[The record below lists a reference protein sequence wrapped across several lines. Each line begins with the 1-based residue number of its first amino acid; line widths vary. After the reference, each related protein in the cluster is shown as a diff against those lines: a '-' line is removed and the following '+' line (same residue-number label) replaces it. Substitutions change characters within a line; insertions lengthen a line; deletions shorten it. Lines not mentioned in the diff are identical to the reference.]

1 MPGRGGRYGMGG
13 VDGLVK
19 GRAPRDWR
27 SRLDR
32 ILPLDLREISLAA
45 GTRAATASA
54 LPVLAGELLH
64 RPELNWIAIIGFW
77 TCLADVGGSNRT
89 RTLSMGSFTLFAA
102 LGNLLSFFVQ
112 DSTPLAV
119 LLVLLWSFGASMA
132 RLFGNAATTVGVLL
146 TTDVLVSIGIP
157 DADLR
162 AAVGRAVLTIGGGL
176 WAMALALILWPVHPN
191 AASRR
196 AIGACWRSVADYA
209 AALGQVHGRADPSE
223 AEWGR
228 VVRERRNHV
237 RAAIE
242 TARATL
248 AGTRRRTPGESH
260 RGAGLAILAAE
271 IDQIFAA
278 LIALS
283 EVLELASAID
293 RHPDI
298 HFQVDA
304 ALSRLAA
311 IARDLAGAM
320 TGGPLPPAAD
330 LSVAARA
337 LRRAVEA
344 AEPRGTPDIAAYRQ
358 AAGLIETIGGYA
370 AHAAST
376 IRGVA
381 SDVPPPVEPEH
392 LTAVIPPERTQRFAD
407 FVTTLRANLNF
418 RSITFR
424 HALRLAITAAVA
436 VALTRSMGLT
446 RGYWL
451 TITAAVVLQPYLAS
465 TFRRTIERVVG
476 SVAGGLV
483 AALLGWMLPD
493 PIAIT
498 VVIFP
503 LAVATMAFRPVNYTL
518 FVFLL
523 TPQFVLVA
531 ELFQTGGSGD
541 LQLAALRAMHSLL
554 GGALGLTAAYLLW
567 PVPEG
572 QELPRQLARAI
583 RTNRDLAMAALGQF
597 LGAAPPGLTA
607 ARQTAGMASNNAEAS
622 LQRLIDEPHTGTR
635 REEEPATTILTCLR
649 RLAGVALTLA
659 HLPTDLIDA
668 DARARLGQLRDWIGS
683 SLSAIGDAIERRIPP
698 PDLPPAP
705 ETLPPSPE
713 SSPEPSTERQLLE
726 HEIARLARQ
735 VGVLHAAAI
744 RFGGF

>member
-1 MPGRGGRYGMGG
+1 MSG
-13 VDGLVK
+13 VDALVK

-32 ILPLDLREISLAA
+32 ALPLDLREISLAA

-77 TCLADVGGSNRT
+77 ACLTDVGGSNLT
-89 RTLSMGSFTLFAA
+89 RMKSMGSFTLIAA
-102 LGNLLSFFVQ
+102 VGNLASYFVQ
-112 DSTPLAV
+112 DSTVLAM
-119 LLVLLWSFGASMA
+119 LLVLVWSFAASMA

-162 AAVGRAVLTIGGGL
+162 AAAMRALLTVIGGF

-196 AIGACWRSVADYA
+196 AIGACWRSLADYA
-209 AALGQVHGRADPSE
+209 AAMGLVHGKQGASE

-228 VVRERRNHV
+228 LVRERRNHA

-248 AGTRRRTPGESH
+248 TETRRRTAGESE
-260 RGAGLAILAAE
+260 RGAGLLVLAAE

-298 HFQVDA
+298 HFQVEA
-304 ALSRLAA
+304 ALTRLGTV
-311 IARDLAGAM
+311 ARELGEAM
-320 TGGPLPPAAD
+320 TGGPLPAAAD
-330 LSVAARA
+330 LTVAARA
-337 LRRAVEA
+337 LRRATDA
-344 AEPRGTPDIAAYRQ
+344 AAPGGTADLAAYRQ

-370 AHAAST
+370 AHAASA
-376 IRGVA
+376 IHGVA
-381 SDVPPPVEPEH
+381 PDAHPSLQAQALKAIEPP
-392 LTAVIPPERTQRFAD
+392 TRRFRFAD
-407 FVTTLRANLNF
+407 IGTTLRANFNF
-418 RSITFR
+418 SSITFR
-424 HALRLAITAAVA
+424 HALRLALTAAVA
-436 VALTRSMGLT
+436 VALTRSMGLM

-451 TITAAVVLQPYLAS
+451 TITATVVLQPYLAT
-465 TFRRTIERVVG
+465 TFRRTLERVAG

-503 LAVATMAFRPVNYTL
+503 LAIATMALRPVNYTL

-531 ELFQTGGSGD
+531 ELFQTGVSGD
-541 LQLAALRAMHSLL
+541 LTLALLRAVHSVL
-554 GGALGLTAAYLLW
+554 GGALGLAAAYLLW
-567 PVPEG
+567 PTPENR
-572 QELPRQLARAI
+572 ELPKQLARAV
-583 RTNRDLAMAALGQF
+583 RTNRDLAMGALGQVHR
-597 LGAAPPGLTA
+597 GESQEGLPTGL
-607 ARQTAGMASNNAEAS
+607 RQAAGMASNNAEAS
-622 LQRLIDEPHTGTR
+622 LQRLIDEPHAGER
-635 REEEPATTILTCLR
+635 REEEPAMTALTCLR

-659 HLPTDLIDA
+659 HLSSDSIEA
-668 DARARLGQLRDWIGS
+668 AARDRLDQLRDWMGS
-683 SLSAIGDAIERRIPP
+683 SLSAIGDAIERGVAP
-698 PDLPPAP
+698 PDLPPVPDLVPTEP
-705 ETLPPSPE
+705 ETTAE
-713 SSPEPSTERQLLE
+713 AQLLT
-726 HEIARLARQ
+726 HELARLARQ

-744 RFGGF
+744 RFAGF

>member
-1 MPGRGGRYGMGG
+1 MDGVVRG
-13 VDGLVK
+13 K
-19 GRAPRDWR
+19 APRDWR
-27 SRLDR
+27 SRLNR

-45 GTRAATASA
+45 GARAATASA

-64 RPELNWIAIIGFW
+64 RPELNWVAIIGFW
-77 TCLADVGGSNRT
+77 ACLSDVGGANRT
-89 RTLSMGSFTLFAA
+89 RTMSMGGFTLFAA
-102 LGNLLSFFVQ
+102 LGNLLSYFAQ
-112 DSTPLAV
+112 GNMPLAV
-119 LLVLLWSFGASMA
+119 LLVLIWSFGANMV

-157 DADLR
+157 DADFKTACVR
-162 AAVGRAVLTIGGGL
+162 AALTVGGGL
-176 WAMALALILWPVHPN
+176 WAMALALVLWPVHPN

-209 AALGQVHGRADPSE
+209 EALGQIHGQQDSSE
-223 AEWGR
+223 ADWGR

-237 RAAIE
+237 RTAIE

-248 AGTRRRTPGESH
+248 AETRRRTPGESA
-260 RGAGLAILAAE
+260 RGALLAILTAE

-283 EVLELASAID
+283 EVLELASVID

-298 HFQVDA
+298 HFQVEA
-304 ALSRLAA
+304 ALGRLSAISRQLAE
-311 IARDLAGAM
+311 AM
-320 TGGPLPPAAD
+320 TGGPLPEAAD
-330 LSVAARA
+330 LTVAARA

-344 AEPRGTPDIAAYRQ
+344 AEPRGTADLAAYRQ

-370 AHAAST
+370 SHAAAAMH
-376 IRGVA
+376 GVSPEA
-381 SDVPPPVEPEH
+381 PAMPEPEASKVVE
-392 LTAVIPPERTQRFAD
+392 LPDLSARLSD
-407 FVTTLRANLNF
+407 YVTTIRANLNF

-424 HALRLAITAAVA
+424 HALRLAITVA
-436 VALTRSMGLT
+436 VAMAVTQSMALQ

-451 TITAAVVLQPYLAS
+451 TLTTAAVLQPYLAT
-465 TFRRTIERVVG
+465 TFRRTAERVVG

-503 LAVATMAFRPVNYTL
+503 LAVATMALRPVNYTL

-531 ELFQTGGSGD
+531 ELFQTGGNGD
-541 LQLAALRAMHSLL
+541 FHLAALRALHSLL
-554 GGALGLTAAYLLW
+554 GGALGLAAAYLLW
-567 PVPEG
+567 PVRETR
-572 QELPRQLARAI
+572 ELPRQVARAI
-583 RTNRDLAMAALGQF
+583 RTNRDLAMGALGQF
-597 LGAAPPGLTA
+597 HRGEAGQGLPVL
-607 ARQTAGMASNNAEAS
+607 RQTAGMASNNAEAS

-659 HLPTDLIDA
+659 HMPVGGIEPAAIRRLDLLKDW
-668 DARARLGQLRDWIGS
+668 LGS
-683 SLSAIGDAIERRIPP
+683 ALSAIGDAVERGTAPPELPEPP
-698 PDLPPAP
+698 PLAP
-705 ETLPPSPE
+705 SAN
-713 SSPEPSTERQLLE
+713 EPTSADSTNAQLLD
-726 HEIARLARQ
+726 HELARLTRQ

-744 RFGGF
+744 RLAGF

>member
-1 MPGRGGRYGMGG
+1 M
-13 VDGLVK
+13 DGLAR

-32 ILPLDLREISLAA
+32 VLPLDLREISLAA

-64 RPELNWIAIIGFW
+64 KPELNWIAIIGFW

-89 RTLSMGSFTLFAA
+89 RSLSMGSFTLFAA
-102 LGNLLSFFVQ
+102 LGNLVSYFVQ

-119 LLVLLWSFGASMA
+119 LLVLLWSFSASMG

-157 DADLR
+157 DADWRTALAR
-162 AAVGRAVLTIGGGL
+162 AALTVAGGL

-196 AIGACWRSVADYA
+196 AIAACWRSVADYA
-209 AALGQVHGRADPSE
+209 AALGQMHGRADPSE

-228 VVRERRNHV
+228 LVRERRNHV
-237 RAAIE
+237 RTAIE
-242 TARATL
+242 AARATL
-248 AGTRRRTPGESH
+248 AGTRRRTPGESD
-260 RGAGLAILAAE
+260 RGAGLVILAAE

-283 EVLELASAID
+283 EVLELASALD

-311 IARDLAGAM
+311 IALDLGEAM

-330 LSVAARA
+330 LSVAARG

-344 AEPRGTPDIAAYRQ
+344 SAPRGTADLAAYRQ
-358 AAGLIETIGGYA
+358 AGGLIETIGGYVT
-370 AHAAST
+370 HAAST

-381 SDVPPPVEPEH
+381 PDAPPPIAPEQ
-392 LTAVIPPERTQRFAD
+392 LQAVAPPERGPRFMD
-407 FVTTLRANLNF
+407 FIDTLRANLNF
-418 RSITFR
+418 QSITFR
-424 HALRLAITAAVA
+424 HALRLAITAAAA

-451 TITAAVVLQPYLAS
+451 TITAAVVLQPYLAT
-465 TFRRTIERVVG
+465 TFRRTVERVVG

-498 VVIFP
+498 IVIFP
-503 LAVATMAFRPVNYTL
+503 LAIASMALRPVNYTL

-531 ELFQTGGSGD
+531 ELFQTGGNGD
-541 LQLAALRAMHSLL
+541 FYLASLRAMHSLL
-554 GGALGLTAAYLLW
+554 GGALGLAAAYLLW
-567 PVPEG
+567 PVREG
-572 QELPRQLARAI
+572 LELPRQLARAV
-583 RTNRDLAMAALGQF
+583 RTNRDLAAASLDLFLSGEAGRE
-597 LGAAPPGLTA
+597 LGAP
-607 ARQTAGMASNNAEAS
+607 RQAAGMASNNAEAS

-659 HLPTDLIDA
+659 HLPPGLVEAEDKS
-668 DARARLGQLRDWIGS
+668 RLEQLRDWLGS
-683 SLSAIGDAIERRIPP
+683 CLSAIGDAIERRV
-698 PDLPPAP
+698 AP
-705 ETLPPSPE
+705 SDLPPSPE
-713 SSPEPSTERQLLE
+713 LPALGPEPAAEPTTERQLLD
-726 HEIARLARQ
+726 HEFARLTRQ
-735 VGVLHAAAI
+735 VHVLHAAAI
-744 RFGGF
+744 RLAGF

>member
-1 MPGRGGRYGMGG
+1 M
-13 VDGLVK
+13 
-19 GRAPRDWR
+19 
-27 SRLDR
+27 
-32 ILPLDLREISLAA
+32 PLDLREISLAA
-45 GTRAATASA
+45 GARAATASA

-89 RTLSMGSFTLFAA
+89 RSLSMGGFTLFAA
-102 LGNLLSFFVQ
+102 IGNLLSFLVQ

-119 LLVLLWSFGASMA
+119 LLVLLWSFGASMI

-157 DADLR
+157 DPSPREALFR
-162 AAVGRAVLTIGGGL
+162 GALTIGGGL
-176 WAMALALILWPVHPN
+176 WAMGLALVLWPVHPN

-196 AIGACWRSVADYA
+196 AIAACWRSVADFA
-209 AALGQVHGRADPSE
+209 AALGQVHGSSAPSE

-228 VVRERRNHV
+228 LVRERRNHT

-248 AGTRRRTPGESH
+248 ADTRRRAPGQSD
-260 RGAGLAILAAE
+260 RGAGLVILAAE

-283 EVLELASAID
+283 EVLELASALD

-304 ALSRLAA
+304 ALNRLAA
-311 IARDLAGAM
+311 ITRGLADAM
-320 TGGPLPPAAD
+320 TGGPLPQTTDIRA
-330 LSVAARA
+330 AARG

-344 AEPRGTPDIAAYRQ
+344 AEPRGTADLAAYRQ
-358 AAGLIETIGGYA
+358 AAGLFETIDGYA
-370 AHAAST
+370 GHAALT

-381 SDVPPPVEPEH
+381 PDMPPASPGQLPPGQLKTLMPAERGRRFSDI
-392 LTAVIPPERTQRFAD
+392 LA
-407 FVTTLRANLNF
+407 TLRANFNF

-436 VALTRSMGLT
+436 VALTRSLLLT

-451 TITAAVVLQPYLAS
+451 TITAAVVLQPYLAT
-465 TFRRTIERVVG
+465 TFRRTVERVVG

-503 LAVATMAFRPVNYTL
+503 LAIATMALRPVNYTL

-541 LQLAALRAMHSLL
+541 LYLAALRAMHSLL
-554 GGALGLTAAYLLW
+554 GGALGLVAAYLLW
-567 PVPEG
+567 PVREG
-572 QELPRQLARAI
+572 LELQRQVARAI
-583 RTNRDLAMAALGQF
+583 RTNRDLTLAAITQF
-597 LGAAPPGLTA
+597 VAGEPRPGLVA
-607 ARQTAGMASNNAEAS
+607 PRQVAGMASNNAEAS

-649 RLAGVALTLA
+649 RLAGVALALA
-659 HLPTDLIDA
+659 YLPTDLVTGEGRAQLERLGDWLGSAMSAIA
-668 DARARLGQLRDWIGS
+668 DAVD
-683 SLSAIGDAIERRIPP
+683 RRMAPPELPPP
-698 PDLPPAP
+698 PDIAALVPATPDEPPP
-705 ETLPPSPE
+705 EGAE
-713 SSPEPSTERQLLE
+713 HATERHLFE
-726 HEIARLARQ
+726 HEIARLTRQ
-735 VGVLHAAAI
+735 THVLHAAGI
-744 RFGGF
+744 RLAGF

>member
-1 MPGRGGRYGMGG
+1 MSG
-13 VDGLVK
+13 VDALVK

-64 RPELNWIAIIGFW
+64 KQELNWIAIIGFW

-89 RTLSMGSFTLFAA
+89 RTISMGSFTLLAA
-102 LGNLLSFFVQ
+102 IGNLLSFFVQ

-119 LLVLLWSFGASMA
+119 LLVLIWSFGASMG

-157 DADLR
+157 DADLKTATMR
-162 AAVGRAVLTIGGGL
+162 AALTVTGGL

-196 AIGACWRSVADYA
+196 AVAACWRSLSDYA
-209 AALGQVHGRADPSE
+209 TALGQVHGRQESSE
-223 AEWGR
+223 ADWGR
-228 VVRERRNHV
+228 LVRERRNHL

-242 TARATL
+242 TARETL
-248 AGTRRRTPGESH
+248 AGTRRRAPGESE
-260 RGAGLAILAAE
+260 RGSGLVILAAE

-283 EVLELASAID
+283 EILELASAID

-298 HFQVDA
+298 HFQVEA
-304 ALSRLAA
+304 ALSRLGG
-311 IARDLAGAM
+311 IARQLAEAM

-330 LSVAARA
+330 LAAAARG

-344 AEPRGTPDIAAYRQ
+344 AEPRGTSDLAAYRQ
-358 AAGLIETIGGYA
+358 AVGLIETIGGYA
-370 AHAAST
+370 AHATSM

-381 SDVPPPVEPEH
+381 PDAQPPLEPEH
-392 LTAVIPPERTQRFAD
+392 LKALAPPDRGDRFAD
-407 FVTTLRANLNF
+407 FLSTLQANFNW

-424 HALRLAITAAVA
+424 HALRLAVTAAVA

-451 TITAAVVLQPYLAS
+451 TITAAVVLQPYLAT
-465 TFRRTIERVVG
+465 TFRRTVERVVG

-503 LAVATMAFRPVNYTL
+503 LAIATMALRPVNYTL

-541 LQLAALRAMHSLL
+541 LYLAALRAMHSLL
-554 GGALGLTAAYLLW
+554 GGALGLASAYLFW
-567 PVPEG
+567 PVREVR
-572 QELPRQLARAI
+572 ELPKQLARAI
-583 RTNRDLAMAALGQF
+583 RTNRDLAAGGLGQF
-597 LGAAPPGLTA
+597 LHKEDGHQLATL
-607 ARQTAGMASNNAEAS
+607 RQTAGMASNNAEAS
-622 LQRLIDEPHTGTR
+622 LQRLIDEPHAGTR
-635 REEEPATTILTCLR
+635 REEEPATAILTCLR
-649 RLAGVALTLA
+649 RLTGVALTLA
-659 HLPTDLIDA
+659 HMPDHRIEPEMCGRLDL
-668 DARARLGQLRDWIGS
+668 LKDWIGS
-683 SLSAIGDAIERRIPP
+683 SLSAIADAIERGSVP

-705 ETLPPSPE
+705 ELPPIVFDATSAT
-713 SSPEPSTERQLLE
+713 STEGLLLDQE
-726 HEIARLARQ
+726 LARLARQ
-735 VGVLHAAAI
+735 VGVLQAASI
-744 RFGGF
+744 RLAGF

>member
-1 MPGRGGRYGMGG
+1 MGG
-13 VDGLVK
+13 VDALAK

-32 ILPLDLREISLAA
+32 ALPLDLREISLAA

-102 LGNLLSFFVQ
+102 IGNLLSFFVQ
-112 DSTPLAV
+112 DSTILAA
-119 LLVLLWSFGASMA
+119 LLVLVWSFGASMV

-162 AAVGRAVLTIGGGL
+162 AAAIRGALTVGGGL

-196 AIGACWRSVADYA
+196 AIGACWRSLADYA
-209 AALGQVHGRADPSE
+209 MALGQVHGQQESSE

-228 VVRERRNHV
+228 LVRERRNHV

-242 TARATL
+242 VARSTL
-248 AGTRRRTPGESH
+248 TETRRRTPGESE
-260 RGAGLAILAAE
+260 RGSGLVVLAAE

-283 EVLELASAID
+283 EMLELASAID

-298 HFQVDA
+298 HFQVEA
-304 ALSRLAA
+304 ALTRLGT
-311 IARDLAGAM
+311 IARQLGDAM
-320 TGGPLPPAAD
+320 TGGPLPAAAD
-330 LSVAARA
+330 LTAAARG

-344 AEPRGTPDIAAYRQ
+344 SEPRGTADLAAYRQ

-376 IRGVA
+376 ILGVA
-381 SDVPPPVEPEH
+381 PDAQPSLEPET
-392 LTAVIPPERTQRFAD
+392 LKAIEPPERRIGLAD
-407 FVTTLRANLNF
+407 IVATLRGNF
-418 RSITFR
+418 NFNSITFR

-451 TITAAVVLQPYLAS
+451 TITAAVVLQPYLAT
-465 TFRRTIERVVG
+465 TFRRTLERVAG

-503 LAVATMAFRPVNYTL
+503 LAIATMALRPVNYTL

-541 LQLAALRAMHSLL
+541 LALASLRAVHSML
-554 GGALGLTAAYLLW
+554 GGALGLAAAYLLW
-567 PVPEG
+567 PVRETR
-572 QELPRQLARAI
+572 ELPKQLARAI
-583 RTNRDLAMAALGQF
+583 RANRDLAMGALGQF
-597 LGAAPPGLTA
+597 HRGETGQGLSTL
-607 ARQTAGMASNNAEAS
+607 RQAAGMASNNAEAS
-622 LQRLIDEPHTGTR
+622 LQRLIDEPHTKAR
-635 REEEPATTILTCLR
+635 REEEPAMTILTCLR

-659 HLPTDLIDA
+659 HLPAGRIEA
-668 DARARLGQLRDWIGS
+668 EARDRLDQLKEWMGS
-683 SLSAIGDAIERRIPP
+683 GLSAIGDAIERGGAP
-698 PDLPPAP
+698 PDLPPTPELAPMAP
-705 ETLPPSPE
+705 EASA
-713 SSPEPSTERQLLE
+713 ERQLLD
-726 HEIARLARQ
+726 HELARLARQ
-735 VGVLHAAAI
+735 VGVLHAASI
-744 RFGGF
+744 RFAGF